1 MAINDFIT
9 TMIKS
14 FIYKPL
20 IIMLKPSFKTVNKR
34 SIEVIFIVLFEKSNH
49 LLLKT
54 LIML

>member
-20 IIMLKPSFKTVNKR
+20 IIMLKPSYKTVKKR
-34 SIEVIFIVLFEKSNH
+34 SIEVIFIVLFENQIICF
-49 LLLKT
+49 LKH
-54 LIML
+54 